1 MGGGNDEMGRIADTP
16 YYYEKDESLYIIY
29 RKYAHYLK
37 IPPAHS
43 WVIQRLWQSSRG
55 KCPYISYY
63 CPVQKRG
70 THDKCPALSDL
81 PVSEECPTPPADGW
95 ETPTSSMD
103 YWNRKFG
110 RDTP

>member
-1 MGGGNDEMGRIADTP
+1 MG
-16 YYYEKDESLYIIY
+16 KDESLYIIY

-43 WVIQRLWQSSRG
+43 WVIQRLYQSSRG

-70 THDKCPALSDL
+70 THAKYPALSHF
-81 PVSEECPTPPADGW
+81 PVSEYPTPPADGW
-95 ETPTSSMD
+95 ETTTSSLD
-103 YWNRKFG
+103 ITDHWAQKFEQ
-110 RDTP
+110 DTPAPTLVVVA